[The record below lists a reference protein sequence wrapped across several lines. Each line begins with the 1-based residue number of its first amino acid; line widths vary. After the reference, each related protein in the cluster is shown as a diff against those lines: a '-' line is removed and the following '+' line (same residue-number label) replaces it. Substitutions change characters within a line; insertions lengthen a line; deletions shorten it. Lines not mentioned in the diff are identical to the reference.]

1 MDINR
6 DASDKHKGIKLQ
18 KLRAI
23 KLAFDTIIAN
33 PKAQFH
39 IAIES
44 DGDVFIYSDNRK
56 FIEENKN
63 YESKN
68 FSFFSHQI
76 LNTLVYFLDFWL
88 KDTVKKSPNVIF
100 SFYST
105 NSISKEY
112 NTEKVKNL
120 NIELPE
126 KPILELL
133 NNQQWNLENN
143 LITICKKA
151 ILEEYEN
158 QYKGKKNNY
167 STLEALSNDEWE
179 SFFSQVIWNFD
190 MPAND
195 DLTNEVMTL
204 IRNYATIKN
213 INIDSKEAFILAML
227 RQRLEDKQD
236 EGDTANR
243 YLTDESL
250 ELIFHQIANQPINKG
265 IYKYVDFDYDIFMQN
280 ITNFTSSF

>member
-1 MDINR
+1 MDIKR

-33 PKAQFH
+33 PKTQFH
-39 IAIES
+39 VAIES

-76 LNTLVYFLDFWL
+76 LNTLVYFLDYWL
-88 KDTVKKSPNVIF
+88 KDTVNKSPNVIF

-112 NTEKVKNL
+112 STEKVKDL
-120 NIELPE
+120 NIKLPE

-133 NNQQWNLENN
+133 VNKEWDLENT
-143 LITICKKA
+143 LVEICKKA
-151 ILEEYEN
+151 IL
-158 QYKGKKNNY
+158 K
-167 STLEALSNDEWE
+167 
-179 SFFSQVIWNFD
+179 
-190 MPAND
+190 
-195 DLTNEVMTL
+195 
-204 IRNYATIKN
+204 
-213 INIDSKEAFILAML
+213 
-227 RQRLEDKQD
+227 
-236 EGDTANR
+236 
-243 YLTDESL
+243 
-250 ELIFHQIANQPINKG
+250 
-265 IYKYVDFDYDIFMQN
+265 
-280 ITNFTSSF
+280 